1 MRVANTAWWLAALAL
16 NCALASPAPAPTPTP
31 TLILRNAD
39 IWTEDEA
46 HPTAHALAIAGN
58 RIAKV
63 GSDAEIMK
71 LAGPQTRVL
80 DLHGAFVLPGF
91 IDTHTHFGNAAESFF
106 EVRLVDVAAE
116 PLLLDRLRTAAREI
130 PADMWITGFDLGAA
144 AAAHAHR
151 HGDAD
156 FEPFVPSLAEVD
168 RVTPRHP
175 LLLRRYDGAYF
186 MNSRGFELA
195 RVDKTTPDP
204 PNGEYQKDPHTGELT
219 GLLIGSAGVRMS
231 QILPPPSVARERIGA
246 RAMMHE
252 LNRYGITSIH
262 DISRI
267 DEISQTELYHTDVE
281 RSFTNLAIFKDL
293 RARGEMTV
301 RVYSMLPLA
310 AWKAYPQYGITPGC
324 GDEMIRYGTLKLLL
338 DSMYMSKPFANNP
351 DWAGVL
357 SFRIADAEDAHRDI
371 VGADALGFDTATH
384 VTGDRG
390 HRMLLDWYEDAIRV
404 NPARD
409 RRFRLIHAWY
419 PARAEIERAGRIHA
433 IADIQ
438 PSQLIQELPHLLEQ
452 LGPER
457 AAFAF
462 PWRTMIEQG
471 VRITLGSD
479 WPGSFDR
486 NSVFPLNP
494 LENIYYA
501 VAREPLGAGSDQR
514 FHIEQALTVDEAI
527 RAYTLAGAFASR
539 EDAIKGSLTEGKLA
553 DVVVL
558 SRNLRKIPLREVPAA
573 KVLYTIFD
581 GRVVYEN

>member
-1 MRVANTAWWLAALAL
+1 MRVADTVRWFATLAL
-16 NCALASPAPAPTPTP
+16 NCALASHSLAA

-46 HPTAHALAIAGN
+46 HPTAHALAIDGN
-58 RIAKV
+58 RIEKV
-63 GSDAEIMK
+63 GDDAAVMK

-91 IDTHTHFGNAAESFF
+91 IDTHTHFGNAVESFF
-106 EVRLVDVAAE
+106 EVRLVDVNDSA
-116 PLLLDRLRTAAREI
+116 LLSERLETAAHEI
-130 PADMWITGFDLGAA
+130 PEGMWITGYDLGAA
-144 AAAHAHR
+144 AASRAHR
-151 HGDAD
+151 HGGGG
-156 FEPFVPSLAEVD
+156 FEPFAPSLADVD

-175 LLLRRYDGAYF
+175 VLLRRYDGVYF

-195 RVDKTTPDP
+195 HVDRRTPDP
-204 PNGEYQKDPHTGELT
+204 SNGEYQKDPRTGELT

-231 QILPPPSVARERIGA
+231 QILPPPSRAHDLIGA
-246 RAMMHE
+246 HVMLHE

-267 DEISQTELYHTDVE
+267 DEISQTQLYHTDVE

-293 RARGEMTV
+293 RARGDLTV

-310 AWKAYPQYGITPGC
+310 AWKGYPQFGITPGS

-338 DSMYMSKPFANNP
+338 DSKYMSQPFANNP
-351 DWAGVL
+351 QWSGLL
-357 SFRIADAEDAHRDI
+357 SFRIGDVNDVHRDI
-371 VGADALGFDTATH
+371 VGADALGFDTAAH
-384 VTGDRG
+384 VTGDRA
-390 HRMLLDWYEDAIRV
+390 HQMLLDWYEDAIRT
-404 NPARD
+404 NPPRD

-419 PARAEIERAGRIHA
+419 PARAEVERAGRIHA

-438 PSQLIQELPHLLEQ
+438 PSQLIEELPHMLEE

-457 AAFAF
+457 TAFAF
-462 PWRTMIEQG
+462 PWRTMLEQG

-486 NSVFPLNP
+486 NSVFPLGP

-501 VAREPLGAGSDQR
+501 VTRKPLGDLTGKG
-514 FHIEQALTVDEAI
+514 FHTEQALTIDEAI
-527 RAYTLAGAFASR
+527 RAYTFAGAFASR
-539 EDAIKGSLTEGKLA
+539 EEAIKGSLTAGKLA
-553 DVVVL
+553 DIVVL
-558 SRNLRKIPLREVPAA
+558 SKNLRRIPARELPTVQ
-573 KVLYTIFD
+573 VLYTLFD
-581 GRVVYEN
+581 GRVVYEK